1 MSKKIIKKIQ
11 HQVGSDN
18 IFADLGLEDADE
30 LLTRAKLGYSIR
42 MILKDRGLNQKNI
55 SDLLKIDQSE
65 VSKLMNGKYHLF
77 SEGRLFGFLNRLD
90 RKVAVQISPKR
101 KNDKTQEI
109 ETVQSEMEMRGIQDA
124 FKRMQPLKDVL
135 TDSYLDELQRASEI
149 LRSMDMGA
157 VARLQ
162 ELTHDWAEPLNNIQN
177 ILSSYSNKIAELN
190 RAISHIFDGLS
201 LKALEIQKTI
211 SEPLTKALENYQE
224 IFRDPFKDLF
234 PEGFFKEIALQEG
247 FVEDCKDKCWVPHPV
262 LYSFCGD
269 DFFTLSNNDQEERI
283 KENWEE
289 FSSRLWERRPANLME
304 NGREERLKQIF
315 NTQKVKAYMPVC
327 RSVYPEIESLAYEY
341 VGSDITFLEF
351 LKKLPKGEKKRA
363 VSEKIN
369 TIFKIKQSPI
379 LDLYISELGGLLGY
393 RTVET
398 LLTVTRAEFIP
409 LDETDDDLSMNR
421 HFHVHG
427 IPYNPTFKDSVNALL
442 LLDTA
447 LQAFSALRGVINGG
461 EDC

>member
-1 MSKKIIKKIQ
+1 
-11 HQVGSDN
+11 
-18 IFADLGLEDADE
+18 
-30 LLTRAKLGYSIR
+30 
-42 MILKDRGLNQKNI
+42 
-55 SDLLKIDQSE
+55 
-65 VSKLMNGKYHLF
+65 
-77 SEGRLFGFLNRLD
+77 
-90 RKVAVQISPKR
+90 
-101 KNDKTQEI
+101 
-109 ETVQSEMEMRGIQDA
+109 
-124 FKRMQPLKDVL
+124 MQPLKDVL

-149 LRSMDMGA
+149 LRSMDMSA
-157 VARLQ
+157 VTRLQ
-162 ELTHDWAEPLNNIQN
+162 ELTHDWAEPLNNINIQN

-190 RAISHIFDGLS
+190 RAISPIFEGLS

-211 SEPLTKALENYQE
+211 SDPLTKALENYQE
-224 IFRDPFKDLF
+224 IFRDPFKNLF

-247 FVEDCKDKCWVPHPV
+247 FTEDCKDKCWVPHPV
-262 LYSFCGD
+262 LYSFLGD
-269 DFFTLSNNDQEERI
+269 DFFTLSNNEQEERI

-289 FSSRLWERRPANLME
+289 FSSRLWERRPPNLME

-341 VGSDITFLEF
+341 VGSDITFLES
-351 LKKLPKGEKKRA
+351 LKKLPKGKKKRA

-369 TIFKIKQSPI
+369 TVFKIKQSPI

-393 RTVET
+393 RTVEA

-409 LDETDDDLSMNR
+409 FDETDDDLSMNR

>member
-11 HQVGSDN
+11 HQVGSGN

-42 MILKDRGLNQKNI
+42 IILKDQGLNQENI

-77 SEGRLFGFLNRLD
+77 SEGRLLEFLNRLD
-90 RKVAVQISPKR
+90 RKVTVQISPKR

-149 LRSMDMGA
+149 LRSMDMSA
-157 VARLQ
+157 VTRLQ

-177 ILSSYSNKIAELN
+177 ILSSYSNKIAEIN
-190 RAISHIFDGLS
+190 RAISPIFEGLS

-289 FSSRLWERRPANLME
+289 FSSRLWERRPPNLME

-351 LKKLPKGEKKRA
+351 LKKLPKGKKKRA

-369 TIFKIKQSPI
+369 TVFKIKQSPI
-379 LDLYISELGGLLGY
+379 LDLYIFELGGLLGY
-393 RTVET
+393 RTVEA

-409 LDETDDDLSMNR
+409 FDETDDDLSMNR

-447 LQAFSALRGVINGG
+447 LQAFSVLRGVINGG